1 MKKALAFILSIGLV
15 FSLTACGGNAKTE
28 QQATENV
35 VSEEKTTE
43 DSETEDTSDIA
54 AEANEDNEIVFWSL
68 LGGGD
73 GELIDSM
80 IEEYNAMNTGYTVKH
95 YVQDWGEYYNKLS
108 FAVLSGEAPD
118 VGISHVTRLMQ
129 LADQGVIEPLEN
141 VAGADKIDW
150 SNFINEVDKKAQVNG
165 TAYAVPLD
173 LHGFLLYY
181 NTEILTEAGVI
192 SSPEEK
198 PEINNFEDFLAALSK
213 VKALE
218 ANTNDNKDDDI
229 MPLALQTDGDVPYK
243 VWYTFYLQSGG
254 TPLLSEDG
262 NELTIDDAASEKAI
276 EALLTL
282 YNEGYAGVFNN
293 QWEDFKAGK
302 SAFIINLTS
311 DLLVFNTALEGNMGV
326 MGLPAFFDNNKTFA
340 DSHSF
345 IVPVK
350 EKRSPEKEE
359 AIIDFINWMVNSGK
373 WMQTGHLP
381 TTKTVY
387 ESEEYNALP
396 FVQDYKD
403 SIDGLT
409 YMSGSKN
416 CWLLSPPKTLQNF
429 EKIYADRESIDP
441 KDATAMIREG
451 LDADK

>member
-1 MKKALAFILSIGLV
+1 MKKALAFILSIGLTL
-15 FSLTACGGNAKTE
+15 SLTACGENGKTE
-28 QQATENV
+28 EQKADNITVEETTANDNANAETV
-35 VSEEKTTE
+35 V
-43 DSETEDTSDIA
+43 D
-54 AEANEDNEIVFWSL
+54 EDNEIVFWSM

-80 IEEYNAMNTGYTVKH
+80 IEQYNAMDTGYTVKH
-95 YVQDWGEYYNKLS
+95 YIQDWGEYYNKLS

-141 VAGADKIDW
+141 IEGSAEIDW
-150 SNFINEVDKKAQVNG
+150 NNFVNEVDKKAQVNG
-165 TAYAVPLD
+165 VAYAVPFD
-173 LHGFLLYY
+173 FHGFLLYY

-198 PEINNFEDFLAALSK
+198 PEISSFEDFTEALSK
-213 VKALE
+213 IKALDV
-218 ANTNDNKDDDI
+218 NKNDSKEDDVI
-229 MPLALQTDGDVPYK
+229 PLALQTDGDVPYK

-262 NELTIDDAASEKAI
+262 SKVTVDDAASEKAVD
-276 EALLTL
+276 ALLTL

-302 SAFIINLTS
+302 AAFVINLTS
-311 DLLVFNTALEGNMGV
+311 DLSSFNTALEGKMGV
-326 MGLPAFFDNNKTFA
+326 MGFPTLFENNKTFA

-345 IVPVK
+345 IFPVK
-350 EKRSPEKEE
+350 ESRSPEKEK
-359 AIIDFINWMVNSGK
+359 AIIDFIDWMVNSGE
-373 WMQTGHLP
+373 WMKTGHFP
-381 TTKTVY
+381 TTKSVFD
-387 ESEEYNALP
+387 SEMYNSLP
-396 FVQDYKD
+396 FVQEYKD
-403 SIDGLT
+403 SIGNLT

-429 EKIYADRESIDP
+429 DKIYAERESIDA
-441 KDATAMIREG
+441 KTAAAMIREG
-451 LDADK
+451 LEADK